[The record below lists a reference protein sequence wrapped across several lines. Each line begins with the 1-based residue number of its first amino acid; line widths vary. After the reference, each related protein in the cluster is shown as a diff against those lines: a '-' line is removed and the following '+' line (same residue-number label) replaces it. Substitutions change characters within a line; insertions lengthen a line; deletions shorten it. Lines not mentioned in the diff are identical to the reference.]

1 MNPLRHKIQCPTCRE
16 FKTAGKMKRQG
27 EVLPSCVD
35 CQLSRNRR
43 HYRGRRYMA

>member
-16 FKTAGKMKRQG
+16 FKSLGKMKRDNQ
-27 EVLPSCVD
+27 VLQSCVD

-43 HYRGRRYMA
+43 HYRGRRYFA

>member
-1 MNPLRHKIQCPTCRE
+1 MSQVPHKIQCPTCRE
-16 FKTAGKMKRQG
+16 FKTLGKMKRDG

-35 CQLSRNRR
+35 CQLSRNRP